1 MSDDNENLKN
11 IIINTLISDDLEE
24 AIRNITMELGKLFNA
39 DRVHFR
45 FYDKDINTF
54 SEVVEE
60 YRKNKESPSS
70 KRKMLYPIEFDRFLK
85 DKLTQEKHLFIID
98 DINKPEYP
106 ETFKQLFEN
115 LEINNEI
122 ILPIFFRGELE
133 SAFFIAN
140 TESTELL
147 SGKNLEFLIPAARQI
162 SIGTHLFKVQN
173 SLIKAVSYEKILK
186 EIIMEVRGYE
196 NLEQVFE
203 YLVNKLADMYGVN
216 KVLHLNTDSLGNFV
230 VINEALKD
238 RVKELEGKII
248 FTQDSFKEL
257 ENYTEHSIITV
268 NTLEQIQNTK
278 LKKFL
283 EEKNIKAFML
293 YPIEI
298 ISPVKGER
306 KIEERVMVCSDIPKK
321 WSYQDIES
329 LKLIVGT
336 TAIIYIE
343 IRSRKEIRAI
353 EEIFIASLVHDLK
366 SPIYA
371 EQKALEFI
379 ISKKQDASIQ
389 SIVTYLNDIY
399 KTNEELLRLIT
410 NLLLVYSMDLGLH
423 EIKKEPANI
432 SKIID
437 DAIRTIKPMA
447 DDNESEIIKNIQEIL
462 MDIYMDPDEIRRVF
476 INIIINAIKHN
487 PKKVEINISAEKRE
501 NEIFIS
507 ISDNGVGIPEA
518 EKANIFQK
526 YQTSKRKVGTGLGL
540 YLSKQIVEY
549 HGGTI
554 WFESEDGKG
563 TTFYFTL
570 PLIDEIKGD

>member
-173 SLIKAVSYEKILK
+173 SLIKAVIYEKILK

-410 NLLLVYSMDLGLH
+410 SLLLVYSMDLGLH

>member
-203 YLVNKLADMYGVN
+203 YLFNKLADIYGVN

>member
-24 AIRNITMELGKLFNA
+24 AVRNITMELGKLFNA

-133 SAFFIAN
+133 SAFFITN

-238 RVKELEGKII
+238 RVKEFEGKII

-283 EEKNIKAFML
+283 EENNIKAFML

-298 ISPVKGER
+298 LSPVKGER
-306 KIEERVMVCSDIPKK
+306 KIEERVMVCSDIPRK

-389 SIVTYLNDIY
+389 SIMTYLNDIY

-501 NEIFIS
+501 NEILIS
-507 ISDNGVGIPEA
+507 ISDNGAGIPEA

-554 WFESEDGKG
+554 WFESEEGKG

-570 PLIDEIKGD
+570 PLTDEIKGD

>member
-1 MSDDNENLKN
+1 M
-11 IIINTLISDDLEE
+11 
-24 AIRNITMELGKLFNA
+24 
-39 DRVHFR
+39 
-45 FYDKDINTF
+45 
-54 SEVVEE
+54 
-60 YRKNKESPSS
+60 
-70 KRKMLYPIEFDRFLK
+70 
-85 DKLTQEKHLFIID
+85 
-98 DINKPEYP
+98 
-106 ETFKQLFEN
+106 
-115 LEINNEI
+115 
-122 ILPIFFRGELE
+122 
-133 SAFFIAN
+133 
-140 TESTELL
+140 
-147 SGKNLEFLIPAARQI
+147 
-162 SIGTHLFKVQN
+162 FKVQN

-238 RVKELEGKII
+238 RVNELEGKII